1 MNFKN
6 WIKTHKPHTAGIA
19 LAAVVLITLIALGVS
34 GAFSNKPTTD
44 KDEAPVATKSVTTET
59 KEQDVP
65 ISVKADEGWTKDSS
79 PVILHVAT
87 SDDKTENAVDFY
99 HAVSPSK
106 DNEATDTM
114 RLAEGQYTVE
124 VISPLNADGS
134 AMVAY
139 DTSGDKAKAK
149 ASPSVIS
156 TSTITVTA
164 DTKDK
169 TAEPKDDAKPKDDT
183 KAKEAIDVNLTKVPA
198 DKVTDEMVKTIV
210 DKTKVA
216 VDNGDATLKGDAGKA
231 VLKKVEAG
239 AKANPNVSAKTKEK
253 AEESAKTAD
262 TSVESAKETVTAPK
276 PEAPTASN
284 GTKQTSS
291 EPAPKPAEKA
301 KTWVPEK
308 GHWENV
314 TKKVWVPNVV
324 TVVDTPAW
332 DEKVESEP
340 IIVFAYDNYRPSSNE
355 DYEAHTLMLIQNGL
369 PDNYSVICEYT
380 TVHHEAVTHTEDR
393 GHYETKVTGRKW
405 VVDEAGHWE

>member
-34 GAFSNKPTTD
+34 GALGHKTTTA
-44 KDEAPVATKSVTTET
+44 KSEKPVATQSVT
-59 KEQDVP
+59 KEQDVH

-106 DNEATDTM
+106 DNEATDTLS
-114 RLAEGQYTVE
+114 LAEGQYTVE

-149 ASPSVIS
+149 ASPSVVR
-156 TSTITVTA
+156 TSTITVKA

-169 TAEPKDDAKPKDDT
+169 TAKPKDDATT
-183 KAKEAIDVNLTKVPA
+183 KAAIDVNLTKLPA

-210 DKTKVA
+210 NKTKVA
-216 VDNGDATLKGDAGKA
+216 VDNGDATLKGDAGKD

-262 TSVESAKETVTAPK
+262 TSMGSAKETTPAPK

-314 TKKVWVPNVV
+314 TEKVWVPNVV

-332 DEKVESEP
+332 DERVESEP
-340 IIVFAYDNYRPSSNE
+340 ITVFAYDNYRPSSNE
-355 DYEAHTLMLIQNGL
+355 DYEAHAIMLIQNGH
-369 PDNYSVICEYT
+369 PDNYSVIYEYT
-380 TVHHEAVTHTEDR
+380 TVHHEAVTHTEDQ
-393 GHYETKVTGRKW
+393 GHYETKVTSRKW

>member
-34 GAFSNKPTTD
+34 GALGHKPATTA
-44 KDEAPVATKSVTTET
+44 KSEKPVATQSVT
-59 KEQDVP
+59 KEQDVR

-87 SDDKTENAVDFY
+87 SDDKAEGAVDFY

-106 DNEATDTM
+106 DNEATDTL

-149 ASPSVIS
+149 ASPSVVS
-156 TSTITVTA
+156 TSTITVKA
-164 DTKDK
+164 DTKNK
-169 TAEPKDDAKPKDDT
+169 TAKPKDDAEPKDDAT
-183 KAKEAIDVNLTKVPA
+183 AETAIDVNLTKVPA

-262 TSVESAKETVTAPK
+262 TSVGSAKETTPAPK

-291 EPAPKPAEKA
+291 EPAPKPTEKA

-332 DEKVESEP
+332 DEKVESSEP
-340 IIVFAYDNYRPSSNE
+340 ISIFAYDNYKAYTE
-355 DYEAHTLMLIQNGL
+355 EEHEAHTIMLIQQGHPN
-369 PDNYSVICEYT
+369 NYSLIYEYT
-380 TVHHEAVTHTEDR
+380 TIHHEAVTHTEDR